1 MLSKSRDFCAPKA
14 WTKCKKEDLGG
25 KKTVLKQKKNG
36 VRASFLFLFLVAM
49 LNTESGLRF
58 SAVQNWL
65 LIKKERNS
73 ETFSFWQIYDW
84 KGSVLYQVQL
94 SCKIYWS
101 EKLKK
106 CMCKKYGN
114 MQHNILASILSQSNW
129 SS

>member
-73 ETFSFWQIYDW
+73 ETFSFWHMI
-84 KGSVLYQVQL
+84 GRVQFYVRFNFRAKFVEVK
-94 SCKIYWS
+94 SW
-101 EKLKK
+101 KK
-106 CMCKKYGN
+106 CMCKKHGN
-114 MQHNILASILSQSNW
+114 MQHIILASFLSQSNW